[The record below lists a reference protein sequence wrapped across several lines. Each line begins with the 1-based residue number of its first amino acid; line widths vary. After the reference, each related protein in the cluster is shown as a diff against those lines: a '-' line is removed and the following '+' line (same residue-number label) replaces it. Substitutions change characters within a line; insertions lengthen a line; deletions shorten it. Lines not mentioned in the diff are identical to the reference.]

1 MGVTLRS
8 EGSRGQRID
17 LWSGLVALCALLLLA
32 PLIAVFIGVFQPTE
46 EWQHLVSTVLPSYL
60 LNTMILV
67 LGVSLVS
74 ILFALPT
81 AWFVATYEFPTRR
94 FWKWALVMPLAVPT
108 FASAFTYFDVL
119 EWSIPLIIKVRQVW
133 GFDASQWVERLVRYG
148 MLILLLSSVLYP
160 YLYLGLRSAFSKQQG
175 VYFEAG
181 RMLGKRPGSIFRR
194 IALPMAR
201 PTLIAGLSLI
211 VMEVVNEYGAVNL
224 FGVPTLTEG
233 IFRTWFGLGDRA
245 SGLRL
250 AAIVVVIVFAILAI
264 EVWQRKRLR
273 YVEGA
278 QANFPHRRV
287 RLQWRGACGVV
298 LCCALP
304 VVVGFVFP
312 VLRLGYWA
320 VVATEDFNFAVF
332 FKQALT
338 SLTLASITA
347 LLLSLVAFFLAFS
360 VRVHSH
366 SFVCKL
372 VRASTLGYAIPSVV
386 TAVGVMVLLGGMDQL
401 LSDLSISL
409 VLSGSLFAISFAY
422 MVRFMTVAYQPL
434 NASMQ
439 GVCSTLHEASRTLG
453 QGNWQS
459 LIRIHWPLL
468 RVNILACATLVF
480 IDIMKELPLTLV
492 LRPSDFETLATFA
505 FGFAKEGYIYDCA
518 LPSLLI
524 IALGVWGLL
533 AIERWVDKEAGQ
545 SC

>member
-1 MGVTLRS
+1 MGVSARS
-8 EGSRGQRID
+8 GGARKQRINS
-17 LWSGLVALCALLLLA
+17 WSVSAVCCALLLLA
-32 PLIAVFIGVFQPTE
+32 PLVAVFVGVFQPTAE
-46 EWQHLVSTVLPSYL
+46 LQHLVGTVLPGYL
-60 LNTMILV
+60 LNTLILV

-119 EWSIPLIIKVRQVW
+119 EWSIPLIIKVRQAW
-133 GFDASQWVERLVRYG
+133 GFDASRWVERLVRYG

-175 VYFEAG
+175 IYFEAG
-181 RMLGKRPGSIFRR
+181 RMLGKRPGSIFRW

-250 AAIVVVIVFAILAI
+250 AVIVVIIVFAVLAF
-264 EVWQRKRLR
+264 EAWQRKRLR

-278 QANFPHRRV
+278 QANFRHRRV
-287 RLQWRGACGVV
+287 RLPWRRAWIIV
-298 LCCALP
+298 LCCACP
-304 VVVGFVFP
+304 VFIGFVFP
-312 VLRLGYWA
+312 VVRLVFWA
-320 VVATEDFNFAVF
+320 IAVTDEFDFVDFFQQAT
-332 FKQALT
+332 T
-338 SLTLASITA
+338 SLGLASITA

-360 VRVHSH
+360 VRVQSD
-366 SFVCKL
+366 SRVSKL
-372 VRASTLGYAIPSVV
+372 IKASTLGYAIPSVV
-386 TAVGVMVLLGGMDQL
+386 TGVGVMVLLGGLDHL
-401 LSDLSISL
+401 LSDFSFSL
-409 VLSGSLFAISFAY
+409 VLSGSLFAIGLAY
-422 MVRFMTVAYQPL
+422 MVRFITVAYQPL
-434 NASMQ
+434 DASMQ
-439 GVCSTLHEASRTLG
+439 GVCATLDEASRTLG
-453 QGNWQS
+453 QGTWQS
-459 LIRIHWPLL
+459 FSQIHWPLL
-468 RVNILACATLVF
+468 RMNILACATLVF

-533 AIERWVDKEAGQ
+533 VIERWIDKDISK